1 MDEPP
6 VPRQKQQLGLMTSL
20 PIYWSGGELADML
33 TDEGEPHWVRS
44 FLEKQY
50 ELVLLDSFA
59 AADGLVPNAQLAG
72 LTQLVLAQPAALPP
86 ADLVALDDWVRSG
99 GRLLLFADPML
110 TEETDFG
117 LGDKRRPQDMAT
129 LSPLLKR
136 WGLEEGFDPAQ
147 LDLPSA
153 VTVQDQDMPVHI
165 YGQFASA
172 DASACTLLGER
183 LVADCVIGDGR
194 AVIILD
200 AHMLAAEPIDTQ
212 KNRALRRLMDIA
224 FSQE

>member
-1 MDEPP
+1 MDGLPA
-6 VPRQKQQLGLMTSL
+6 PRQKQALGLMTSL

-33 TDEGEPHWVRS
+33 ADGGEPHWVRRA
-44 FLEKQY
+44 LERQHD
-50 ELVLLDSFA
+50 LVLLDSFA
-59 AADGLVPNAQLAG
+59 AKDSLVPNAQLAG

-99 GRLLLFADPML
+99 GRVLLFADPML

-117 LGDKRRPQDMAT
+117 LGDKRRPQDIAT
-129 LSPLLKR
+129 LSPLLTR

-147 LDLPSA
+147 SDLPSA
-153 VTVQDQDMPVHI
+153 VTVQDDHLPVHV

-172 DASACTLLGER
+172 NPSACKLLGGG

-200 AHMLAAEPIDTQ
+200 AHMLAAEPVDPQ
-212 KNRALRRLMDIA
+212 KNRALRGLMNIA